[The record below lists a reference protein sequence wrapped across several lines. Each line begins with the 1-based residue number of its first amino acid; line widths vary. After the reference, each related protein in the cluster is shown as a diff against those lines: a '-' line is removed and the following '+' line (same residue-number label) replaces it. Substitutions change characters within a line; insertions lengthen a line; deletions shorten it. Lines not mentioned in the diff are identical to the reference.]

1 VTGDQLKRANRRGL
15 RNALE
20 ASTSFPDPWPGGEWR
35 ARDIMNMEMISSR
48 AVLSLAAKFRGEYL
62 RNFFELGRAAAMA
75 GTANDPVAYLV
86 QAGQGRDEAVA
97 KLLDALISQGMEVY
111 RLDRELH
118 ASFGPQVLQRTNSA
132 AEKIGTYRRIMNHTT
147 GMHEVPLGSY
157 IIFLNQPQRQ
167 NVLALFEPQIYPNR
181 IDGMGEVEQP
191 YDVAGWTLPMQM
203 GVEADGVM
211 AIQEAASERRLT
223 LLRDPNEVR
232 KDLALPLKNS
242 DASPIENPLPRA
254 VRIGLYKS
262 GTANMDEGWTRFVFD
277 TYNVP
282 YTSLSNGDMQVE
294 DRLAQ
299 FNVIVL
305 PSLRAR
311 EIPNGITT
319 SYPPEFAGRI
329 SEAGVARLKAFVTN
343 GGTLICFDGSCEL
356 AIKQFNLPLRNAL
369 EGVKSSEFYCPG
381 SVVALEVDTSQPL
394 ARGLRPVT
402 DAYFINSSAFEL
414 TEDRTAGNVRIVARY
429 AKENVLRSGWLLG
442 EARLRGKIA
451 LAQVQVGKGQIIL
464 FAFRPQHRGQTW
476 GTFPFIWNALSAA
489 QISR

>member
-1 VTGDQLKRANRRGL
+1 
-15 RNALE
+15 
-20 ASTSFPDPWPGGEWR
+20 
-35 ARDIMNMEMISSR
+35 
-48 AVLSLAAKFRGEYL
+48 
-62 RNFFELGRAAAMA
+62 
-75 GTANDPVAYLV
+75 
-86 QAGQGRDEAVA
+86 
-97 KLLDALISQGMEVY
+97 
-111 RLDRELH
+111 
-118 ASFGPQVLQRTNSA
+118 
-132 AEKIGTYRRIMNHTT
+132 
-147 GMHEVPLGSY
+147 
-157 IIFLNQPQRQ
+157 
-167 NVLALFEPQIYPNR
+167 
-181 IDGMGEVEQP
+181 
-191 YDVAGWTLPMQM
+191 
-203 GVEADGVM
+203 
-211 AIQEAASERRLT
+211 
-223 LLRDPNEVR
+223 
-232 KDLALPLKNS
+232 
-242 DASPIENPLPRA
+242 
-254 VRIGLYKS
+254 
-262 GTANMDEGWTRFVFD
+262 MDEGWTRFVFD
-277 TYNVP
+277 THNVP

-311 EIPNGITT
+311 EIPDGNTT

-369 EGVKSSEFYCPG
+369 EGVKSAEFYCPG

-414 TEDRTAGNVRIVARY
+414 TEDRTGGNVRIVARY

-476 GTFPFIWNALSAA
+476 GTFPFIWNALSSA